1 MSEVPIK
8 YAFPLFTKH
17 NSTDYLIK
25 NAQIRVSDLWA
36 FWQYIIG
43 RYVKKYAGEK
53 DFLLTLIEQA
63 KYFYE
68 AAENAPIKSQPLL
81 YYYSFL
87 NLVKVVINVNALSS
101 YGTSYTYYHGVE
113 ACTIKKKDKLQ
124 DLYVEI
130 KSLLLPPGKV
140 LKPGKLPDLSVAYTF
155 MTQMG
160 DKVPCPPAYKLNV
173 NDMLKACIGIHRT
186 YCETNNERENY
197 IKLGDPRLYREG
209 KTLSCEYEVQKCDA
223 DIFAQLIAAGYNIVK
238 DPDANG
244 IIHYNWIEK
253 ITMSTYKETKFDYY
267 MLAKKMREK
276 GIWYYTDGCRYRT
289 FISTSPLHIS
299 TESIIYILMFFFG
312 SITRYHPYMFDK
324 LLTEQQMW
332 LISEFL
338 KTQPKQFLHMVT
350 SKTIECAVLKPN
362 TANIIY

>member
-1 MSEVPIK
+1 MVEVPIK

-25 NAQIRVSDLWA
+25 HDQIRVSDLWA

-53 DFLLTLIEQA
+53 DFLLALIEQA
-63 KYFYE
+63 RYFYE
-68 AAENAPIKSQPLL
+68 AAEKAPIKSQPLL

-101 YGTSYTYYHGVE
+101 YGAGYTYYHGVE
-113 ACTIKKKDKLQ
+113 SCEIKKRDKLQ
-124 DLYVEI
+124 DLFVVI
-130 KSLLLPPGKV
+130 KSLLLPPGKTP
-140 LKPGKLPDLSVAYTF
+140 KTGKLPDLSVAYTF
-155 MTQMG
+155 MIQMG
-160 DKVPCPPAYKLNV
+160 DNVPCPPPYKLNIV
-173 NDMLKACIGIHRT
+173 DMLKACIGIHRT
-186 YCETNNERENY
+186 YCETNNEREIF
-197 IKLGDPRLYREG
+197 IKLGDPQLYREG
-209 KTLSCEYEVQKCDA
+209 KILSCKYEVKKCDA
-223 DIFAQLIAAGYNIVK
+223 TILAQLTAAGYNIVQEI
-238 DPDANG
+238 DVNG
-244 IIHYNWIEK
+244 IVHYNWIEK
-253 ITMSTYKETKFDYY
+253 RTMSSYKETKYDYF
-267 MLAKKMREK
+267 MLAKLLREK
-276 GIWYYTDGCRYRT
+276 GIWYFTDGSRYRT

-338 KTQPKQFLHMVT
+338 KTQPKQFLHTVT
-350 SKTIECAVLKPN
+350 SRTIESAVLKPN
-362 TANIIY
+362 TANIIF